1 MKSRLLR
8 LLFLSV
14 PLFCVATV
22 IVSPAQTLTVL
33 AAFNGFNGGL
43 PTATVVQGTD
53 GNFYGTTNWG
63 EGSSNGHGNV
73 FSVTPSGDLTIVYS
87 FCSLPNCADGAF
99 PAAGLVQGSDENF
112 YGTTTEGGALNAG
125 TLFKVTPSGT
135 FTTLHSFCSFQNCAD
150 GGSPYGTLVQ
160 GSDGDFYGT
169 TNTGGINEGGTI
181 FKITPG
187 GTLTTIYSF
196 CSLAG
201 CADGA
206 ATYSG
211 LVQGEDGN
219 FYGTT
224 YGGGYRSLYG
234 TVFKVTSTGTLTTL
248 YEFCT
253 QPNCADGDF
262 PLAALVQGTD
272 GNFYGTTSEGGN
284 QNCGGYG
291 CGTVFKITPSG
302 TLTTIYDL
310 CSQANCADGAN
321 PWALVQATDG
331 SFYGTTRTGGAQND
345 GVVFQVA
352 SGGDLMSAY
361 SVCSQDDCVGGQPM
375 AGVIQGTDGNF
386 YGTIYSGGSGGY
398 GSVFRLSVGIAL
410 SPVQFVPVAPCRLV
424 DTRQTYQPIQSGT
437 FQFFNIPELGDCSI
451 PATSAAYSLN
461 VTVVPHQPLGY
472 LTIWP
477 AGRPQPTVSTM
488 NSPDGRVKANAAI
501 VPVGANDEVSIYATD
516 TTDVILD
523 IDGYFTAP
531 SSQTYE
537 FYPVTPCRVVDTRSG
552 SGFPRPWD
560 RRRCRRSSNASCR
573 F

>member
-1 MKSRLLR
+1 MRREQQRTVDRTRSLIKRGPSRTSASSLIGHYRPAPKWCQSNKGVIRSSRNRTTSCALFAQKQRSNKFPRARIAVLFTAPKRIVATVRLLPLPPTELRPVDQSNRSTAALKLKLGSASETVMKSRSLR

-187 GTLTTIYSF
+187 GTLTTNYSF

-424 DTRQTYQPIQSGT
+424 DTRQTHQPIQSGT
-437 FQFFNIPELGDCSI
+437 FAVLQ
-451 PATSAAYSLN
+451 
-461 VTVVPHQPLGY
+461 
-472 LTIWP
+472 
-477 AGRPQPTVSTM
+477 
-488 NSPDGRVKANAAI
+488 
-501 VPVGANDEVSIYATD
+501 
-516 TTDVILD
+516 
-523 IDGYFTAP
+523 
-531 SSQTYE
+531 
-537 FYPVTPCRVVDTRSG
+537 YP
-552 SGFPRPWD
+552 
-560 RRRCRRSSNASCR
+560 
-573 F
+573 